1 MNFQRVKRFWVLS
14 RIQADRIQ
22 RKDAKTQRRK
32 DGSGDFDLVRDAA
45 CARPRVPK
53 KTGGQ
58 CLPSPCA
65 FAPLRLCVKKF
76 AASFSLSLL
85 LLSLVTQ
92 GVAAAEDHF
101 KAGLETGRAGNYAQA
116 VEAFQKSLAE
126 QSAAGTLL
134 NLGIVEWRSGRTGQA
149 ILSWEQS
156 AWLNPFDQDARN
168 NLNFARLAA
177 QLEPLELAW
186 YETASTWLPANR
198 WAWIACVS
206 LWLAV
211 AMMILPGVLR
221 ARKAGWQ
228 QTLAALGFCVFLLS
242 LPPNLGVV
250 MRSNLGILL
259 EKKTVL
265 RLTPTRESEVVSSL
279 TAGESVRKI
288 RARGNYFFV
297 RTQHGSGWIEQKQL
311 GLLSQP

>member
-1 MNFQRVKRFWVLS
+1 MNFQCVKRFWVLS

-22 RKDAKTQRRK
+22 RKDAKAQRRK

-149 ILSWEQS
+149 IWSWEQS
-156 AWLNPFDQDARN
+156 AWLNPFDLDARN
-168 NLNFARLAA
+168 NLIFARQAA
-177 QLEPLELAW
+177 QLESLELTW
-186 YETASTWLPANR
+186 YEAASTWLPANA
-198 WAWIACVS
+198 WAWIACAS
-206 LWLAV
+206 LWLAM

-221 ARKAGWQ
+221 ARKAGWH
-228 QTLAALGFCVFLLS
+228 QTLAALGFCFFLLC

-250 MRSNLGILL
+250 TRSNLGIVL
-259 EKKTVL
+259 EKKTGL
-265 RLTPTRESEVVSSL
+265 RLTPTQESEVVSSL
-279 TAGESVRKI
+279 TVGEAVRKV

-297 RTQHGSGWIEQKQL
+297 RTQRGSGWIEQKQL
-311 GLLSQP
+311 GLLSQR